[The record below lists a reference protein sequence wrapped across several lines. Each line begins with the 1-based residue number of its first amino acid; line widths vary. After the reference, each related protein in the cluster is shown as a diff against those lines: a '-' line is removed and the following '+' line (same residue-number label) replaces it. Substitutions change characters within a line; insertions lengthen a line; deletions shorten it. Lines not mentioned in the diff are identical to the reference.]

1 MSEHLKNY
9 YPSIDSRT
17 DYALYV
23 PGLDIFLIIDHSNL
37 YVMDQL
43 AKVLSSKILTA
54 IIILSHNKKIPNIPN
69 INNQNCHLFSLFH
82 TKFFYGELS
91 VADYNY
97 SPAVVTLQDTKI
109 VKKNNNFNEGEKNII
124 KRIQEYASFCLQ
136 CLHAINLSQVL
147 HQQVLGEQQ
156 EQLYSTVFLKKK
168 YKDVGLTPIKEIMH
182 ILYHAQTTAEATE
195 QIKLFCKNLLKNA
208 DNKTYWQDVYK
219 QKIKNF
225 IKEFYVLSKIEIPND
240 LFL

>member
-1 MSEHLKNY
+1 MSEHFKNY
-9 YPSIDSRT
+9 YPSTNSRIG
-17 DYALYV
+17 YALYV
-23 PGLDIFLIIDHSNL
+23 PGLDIFLIIDYSNL

-54 IIILSHNKKIPNIPN
+54 IIILSYNKKIPNI
-69 INNQNCHLFSLFH
+69 NNENCHLFSLFH
-82 TKFFYGELS
+82 TKFFYGALS

-109 VKKNNNFNEGEKNII
+109 VKKNNNFNKGEKNII
-124 KRIQEYASFCLQ
+124 KRTQEYATFCLQ

-147 HQQVLGEQQ
+147 HQQVLAEQQ
-156 EQLYSTVFLKKK
+156 EKLYSTVFLKKE
-168 YKDVGLTPIKEIMH
+168 YKNLELTPIKEIMH
-182 ILYHAQTTAEATE
+182 ILYHAQTTEEATE
-195 QIKLFCKNLLKNA
+195 QIKVFWKKHLKNA
-208 DNKTYWQDVYK
+208 DNKTYWQDVFK

-240 LFL
+240 LSL